1 MRRILGKYHC
11 GNIRLEFL
19 WPRAEPKI
27 PARACNC
34 TFCVKHHGVYTS
46 DPEARLEVQIA
57 DTSRVRGYR
66 FGTGTAEFHIC
77 MTCGVVPFVTS
88 TIDGVTYAVVNVN
101 AFDNVERNELIESP
115 TDFNSE
121 NSASRLERR
130 KRTWIS
136 NVRICEETNGKLSD
150 LHDRST
156 FRMT

>member
-1 MRRILGKYHC
+1 MREIVDKCHC
-11 GNIRLEFL
+11 GNIRLEL
-19 WPRAEPKI
+19 WWPRAEPKI

-34 TFCVKHHGVYTS
+34 SFCVKHHGVYTS

-88 TIDGVTYAVVNVN
+88 IIDGVTYAVVNVN
-101 AFDNVERNELIESP
+101 TFDDVERNEFVESP

-121 NSASRLERR
+121 NRESRLKRR

-136 NVRICEETNGKLSD
+136 NVRISEETNG
-150 LHDRST
+150 
-156 FRMT
+156 